1 MKRYLFPLPDGRFLE
16 VKQNKI
22 DSALPYINKRFEAL
36 LPTYVVD
43 VDEVKNLVNYIRVNV
58 NRDCTKEE
66 VNGLVGQIRGLL
78 LEALDNMEQYEIV
91 KKGRDATNEVDS

>member
-36 LPTYVVD
+36 LPTYVVN

-66 VNGLVGQIRGLL
+66 VNGIVGQIRGLL

-91 KKGRDATNEVDS
+91 KKGMEGE

>member
-36 LPTYVVD
+36 LPTYVVN

>member
-36 LPTYVVD
+36 LPTYVVN

-66 VNGLVGQIRGLL
+66 VNGIVGQIRGLL

-91 KKGRDATNEVDS
+91 KKGREGE

>member
-43 VDEVKNLVNYIRVNV
+43 VDEVKNVINYVRVHV

-66 VNGLVGQIRGLL
+66 VNGLVEQIRGLM
-78 LEALDNMEQYEIV
+78 LEALENMTQYEIV
-91 KKGRDATNEVDS
+91 KKGREDK

>member
-36 LPTYVVD
+36 LPTYVVN

-91 KKGRDATNEVDS
+91 KKGKESE

>member
-36 LPTYVVD
+36 LPTYVVN
-43 VDEVKNLVNYIRVNV
+43 VDEVKNLVNYIKVNV

-66 VNGLVGQIRGLL
+66 VNGLVEQIRGLM
-78 LEALDNMEQYEIV
+78 LEALDNMTQYEIV
-91 KKGRDATNEVDS
+91 KKGREGE

>member
-36 LPTYVVD
+36 LPTYVVN

-91 KKGRDATNEVDS
+91 KKGREGE

>member
-36 LPTYVVD
+36 LPTYVVN

-91 KKGRDATNEVDS
+91 KKGRDGE

>member
-36 LPTYVVD
+36 LPTYVVN

-91 KKGRDATNEVDS
+91 KERKGINDTR

>member
-36 LPTYVVD
+36 LPTYVVN

-91 KKGRDATNEVDS
+91 KKGREDE

>member
-36 LPTYVVD
+36 LPTYVVN

-91 KKGRDATNEVDS
+91 KKGMEGE

>member
-43 VDEVKNLVNYIRVNV
+43 IDEVKNLVNYIRVNV

-91 KKGRDATNEVDS
+91 KKGREGE

>member
-36 LPTYVVD
+36 LPTYVVN

-66 VNGLVGQIRGLL
+66 VNGIVGQIRGLL

-91 KKGRDATNEVDS
+91 KKGREDE

>member
-22 DSALPYINKRFEAL
+22 DSALPYINKRFEEL
-36 LPTYVVD
+36 LPTYVVN

-91 KKGRDATNEVDS
+91 KKGMEGE

>member
-36 LPTYVVD
+36 LPTYVVN
-43 VDEVKNLVNYIRVNV
+43 VDEVKNLVNYIRINV

-91 KKGRDATNEVDS
+91 KKGREDE

>member
-36 LPTYVVD
+36 LPTYVVN

-91 KKGRDATNEVDS
+91 KKGREGK

>member
-36 LPTYVVD
+36 LPTYVVN

-91 KKGRDATNEVDS
+91 KKGRKDE

>member
-66 VNGLVGQIRGLL
+66 VNGIVGQIRGLL

-91 KKGRDATNEVDS
+91 KKGRKDE

>member
-36 LPTYVVD
+36 LPTYVVN
-43 VDEVKNLVNYIRVNV
+43 VDEVKNLVYYIRINV

-78 LEALDNMEQYEIV
+78 LAALDNMEQYEIV
-91 KKGRDATNEVDS
+91 KKGREDE

>member
-1 MKRYLFPLPDGRFLE
+1 MKKYLFPLPDGRFLE

-22 DSALPYINKRFEAL
+22 DSARPYINKRFEAL
-36 LPTYVVD
+36 LPTYVVN

-91 KKGRDATNEVDS
+91 KKGREGE

>member
-43 VDEVKNLVNYIRVNV
+43 VDEVKNVINYVRVHV

-66 VNGLVGQIRGLL
+66 VNGLVEQIRGLM
-78 LEALDNMEQYEIV
+78 LEALENMTQYEIV
-91 KKGRDATNEVDS
+91 KKGREYE

>member
-91 KKGRDATNEVDS
+91 KKGREDE

>member
-91 KKGRDATNEVDS
+91 KKGREGE

>member
-36 LPTYVVD
+36 LPKYVVD

-66 VNGLVGQIRGLL
+66 VNGIVGQIRGLL

-91 KKGRDATNEVDS
+91 KKGREGE

>member
-22 DSALPYINKRFEAL
+22 DSALPYIDKRFEAL
-36 LPTYVVD
+36 LPTYVVN

-66 VNGLVGQIRGLL
+66 VNGLIGQIRGLL

-91 KKGRDATNEVDS
+91 KKGREGE

>member
-66 VNGLVGQIRGLL
+66 VNGIVGQIRGLL

-91 KKGRDATNEVDS
+91 KKGREGE